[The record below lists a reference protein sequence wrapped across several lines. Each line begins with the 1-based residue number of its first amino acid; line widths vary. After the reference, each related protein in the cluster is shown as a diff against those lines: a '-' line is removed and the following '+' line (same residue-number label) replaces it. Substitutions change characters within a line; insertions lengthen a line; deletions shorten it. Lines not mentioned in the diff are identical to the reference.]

1 MIYMGFTKLKVH
13 DKLVQGL
20 KLMGIT
26 DPTGIQERAIPEIK
40 AGKDLVGQSLT
51 GSGKT
56 AAFGLPILEK
66 IVPGNGIQ
74 ALVLTPTRELC
85 QQVKESLETISRF
98 LPINITAIYGGVGFF
113 EQVEGLKVAEIVVA
127 TPGRLLDHLGRR
139 NLKLSGIKYVVLD
152 EADRMFDMGFEE
164 DVSKILSQTPHSRQT
179 ILFSATMP
187 KAAQNVIKKYLKNP
201 VHVQEKLH
209 VDKSLLKQAFY
220 TVHRD
225 QKFPLLAHLLKA
237 GKVTTAIVFCGTKR
251 GVDKIARDLNRQKLN
266 VMPVHGDLA
275 QTKRQLAVK
284 LFKAGKIDVLV
295 ATDVAARGLDIK
307 DVTHIYN
314 YDVPKTP
321 EDYTHRIG
329 RTARAGKKGEA
340 ITFVSERD
348 YENFDRILR
357 QKKFDI
363 VQERVP
369 ELDMSVGQTPFGGS
383 DHSHREERAEGN
395 AYGHGSHGTGRREG
409 GYGHG
414 GGYPSRG
421 GYSKRSDGQR
431 STHGDYPQRSYGGGR
446 DRPQVGRNGGFGYQG
461 KHPRS
466 QQGSYGGS
474 SQGSYGG
481 RNQSSY
487 GGGRSQGSYGAGGHS
502 RGSYPAHGGHRRQY
516 NFNGQDSDSESY
528 GGGQTAYHSQRQQN
542 RGPSQYGGRREGY
555 SHTPREHTSKP
566 FTTHEKPQ
574 HAQSAQG
581 QESNQS
587 VPEGLTLKQAHY
599 SGYEKT
605 PRTPAPLFPESHYNP
620 EYKKFVKPRSHKKE
634 DFGEGRREH
643 GKDKKPS
650 FFKQKSKK
658 GHGKKY

>member
-26 DPTGIQERAIPEIK
+26 DPTGIQEKTIPEIK
-40 AGKDLVGQSLT
+40 AGRDLVGQSLT

-66 IVPGNGIQ
+66 IIPGNGIQ

-209 VDKSLLKQAFY
+209 VDKSLLRQAFY

-284 LFKAGKIDVLV
+284 LFKAGKVDVLV

-340 ITFVSERD
+340 ITFVNERD

-369 ELDMSVGQTPFGGS
+369 ELDMSVGQTPFGQ
-383 DHSHREERAEGN
+383 REERGEQTES
-395 AYGHGSHGTGRREG
+395 YGS
-409 GYGHG
+409 YGHG

-431 STHGDYPQRSYGGGR
+431 STHGDYPQRSFGGGR
-446 DRPQVGRNGGFGYQG
+446 ERPQSGRSEGFGYQG
-461 KHPRS
+461 RHPRS
-466 QQGSYGGS
+466 QQGSS
-474 SQGSYGG
+474 
-481 RNQSSY
+481 
-487 GGGRSQGSYGAGGHS
+487 GGRSQGSYGGHGRTQGSYGGGHS
-502 RGSYPAHGGHRRQY
+502 RGNYPSHGGHRKQY
-516 NFNGQDSDSESY
+516 NFNGQDSDSQEY

-542 RGPSQYGGRREGY
+542 RGGSSYGRNKSYGNKSYGGRPSY
-555 SHTPREHTSKP
+555 SHAPREHASKS
-566 FTTHEKPQ
+566 FTAHEKPQ
-574 HAQSAQG
+574 HAQSAPG
-581 QESNQS
+581 QDFGSE
-587 VPEGLTLKQAHY
+587 LTLKQPHY

-620 EYKKFVKPRSHKKE
+620 EYKKFVKPKSHKKE

-643 GKDKKPS
+643 GKDKKPH

-658 GHGKKY
+658 GHSGKKY

>member
-1 MIYMGFTKLKVH
+1 MIYMGFTKLKVNE
-13 DKLVQGL
+13 KLIQGL
-20 KLMGIT
+20 KQMGIT
-26 DPTGIQERAIPEIK
+26 TPTGIQERAIPEIK

-66 IVPGNGIQ
+66 IIPGNGIQ

-127 TPGRLLDHLGRR
+127 TPGRLLDHMGRR
-139 NLKLSGIKYVVLD
+139 NIRLNGIKYVVLD

-201 VHVQEKLH
+201 VHVQEKLQ

-220 TVHRD
+220 TVHRE

-284 LFKAGKIDVLV
+284 LFKAGKVDVLV

-357 QKKFDI
+357 SKKFEI

-383 DHSHREERAEGN
+383 DHSHREERGEQSESYGS
-395 AYGHGSHGTGRREG
+395 YGHGAHGTGRRDG

-446 DRPQVGRNGGFGYQG
+446 DRPRGARNGGFGYQG
-461 KHPRS
+461 NSPRN
-466 QQGSYGGS
+466 QHG
-474 SQGSYGG
+474 SQG
-481 RNQSSY
+481 SY
-487 GGGRSQGSYGAGGHS
+487 GGGRSQGNFGHS
-502 RGSYPAHGGHRRQY
+502 RGNYPAHGGHRKQY
-516 NFNGQDSDSESY
+516 NFNGQDSDSEGY

-542 RGPSQYGGRREGY
+542 RGGSSYGGNNSYGNKSYGERPSY
-555 SHTPREHTSKP
+555 SHAPREHTSKP
-566 FTTHEKPQ
+566 YTSHERPQ

-581 QESNQS
+581 QESSQS

-620 EYKKFVKPRSHKKE
+620 EYKKYVKPRAHKKE
-634 DFGEGRREH
+634 EFGEGRREH
-643 GKDKKPS
+643 SKDKKPH
-650 FFKQKSKK
+650 FFKEKGKK
-658 GHGKKY
+658 GHGGKRY